1 MSYNFDEHM
10 EAKEVKKP
18 KYTFEVPPQEA
29 DMPPAIVNITQ
40 YSEIKSDQDYYKYIN
55 INGETCFWVRRE
67 EATRENGGKKK
78 FTPYSYDVESM
89 SWKARAWTADRV
101 LFQEHLLAVNA
112 KPVLILEGEKAT
124 VAATKLFKDYICVCW
139 QGGSNAVSHSN
150 FKELKDRAI
159 VLWPDNDEEGSKAM
173 HEVAKDLIEKSIT
186 TNIKI
191 VQLPKEL
198 PKGWD
203 VADQLKL
210 HAVTPEGIL
219 NTKSEYVPDDK
230 IWKQLEQKQKQKS
243 VKKDLEQLVDNY
255 AYVRDLGDFFEMN
268 TYKFVDKTRI
278 TDWFAH
284 ATGKDSMASLLIK
297 HPRLIKVHSYM
308 THAGLAPGV
317 VNIAPGQIIG
327 IDPGKYLN
335 NYRPSNVAAVKG
347 DVQEV
352 IDYYR
357 WFVGPEEW
365 KIVEQVIAFC
375 VQYPGEKMKWC
386 CSFTS
391 AEGGGKGV
399 LGQIVAAILGQHNVR
414 TQVSFSQLTG
424 KHATILE
431 GKQFI
436 IINELDLSST
446 KSIKSATNSLKTFI
460 TDPTLIIEPKNKP
473 QQEIPNFCNF
483 FIYSNE
489 DDCLWLKKDSRRY
502 FVVNIPHTQQTINA
516 KLAEGGFKDR
526 LLAALDPNGPGPS
539 ALKHYFEKEVIIENK
554 KIFHDAAPRTN
565 ALEDLI
571 DRSKSDAVRMMEEC
585 LQNETWPFANHM
597 DREKDQFWGYS
608 GLVNRDEF
616 FNRIRASEQFK
627 GLYFPLKDC
636 EKFLKDN
643 CIPWPNGEKTKQI
656 ILMDKAKR
664 RVYLIKD
671 YPIPLGQDDLGP
683 SKLSEMTEGQLGSH
697 YMHFQHL
704 DLCSTQVR
712 SIEEYYREKVL
723 PPKPNINL

>member
-1 MSYNFDEHM
+1 
-10 EAKEVKKP
+10 
-18 KYTFEVPPQEA
+18 
-29 DMPPAIVNITQ
+29 
-40 YSEIKSDQDYYKYIN
+40 
-55 INGETCFWVRRE
+55 
-67 EATRENGGKKK
+67 
-78 FTPYSYDVESM
+78 
-89 SWKARAWTADRV
+89 
-101 LFQEHLLAVNA
+101 
-112 KPVLILEGEKAT
+112 
-124 VAATKLFKDYICVCW
+124 
-139 QGGSNAVSHSN
+139 
-150 FKELKDRAI
+150 
-159 VLWPDNDEEGSKAM
+159 
-173 HEVAKDLIEKSIT
+173 
-186 TNIKI
+186 
-191 VQLPKEL
+191 
-198 PKGWD
+198 
-203 VADQLKL
+203 
-210 HAVTPEGIL
+210 
-219 NTKSEYVPDDK
+219 
-230 IWKQLEQKQKQKS
+230 
-243 VKKDLEQLVDNY
+243 
-255 AYVRDLGDFFEMN
+255 
-268 TYKFVDKTRI
+268 
-278 TDWFAH
+278 
-284 ATGKDSMASLLIK
+284 
-297 HPRLIKVHSYM
+297 
-308 THAGLAPGV
+308 
-317 VNIAPGQIIG
+317 
-327 IDPGKYLN
+327 
-335 NYRPSNVAAVKG
+335 
-347 DVQEV
+347 
-352 IDYYR
+352 
-357 WFVGPEEW
+357 
-365 KIVEQVIAFC
+365 
-375 VQYPGEKMKWC
+375 
-386 CSFTS
+386 
-391 AEGGGKGV
+391 
-399 LGQIVAAILGQHNVR
+399 
-414 TQVSFSQLTG
+414 
-424 KHATILE
+424 
-431 GKQFI
+431 
-436 IINELDLSST
+436 
-446 KSIKSATNSLKTFI
+446 
-460 TDPTLIIEPKNKP
+460 
-473 QQEIPNFCNF
+473 
-483 FIYSNE
+483 
-489 DDCLWLKKDSRRY
+489 LWLKKDSRRY